1 MSEFLAIT
9 AHAMADAIGYMQ
21 ADTVV
26 YQGVTV
32 FAVASEKE
40 SQTLTIGGFESHFA
54 GSARLEKAGFPALS
68 ARRPKA
74 TFPALL
80 GLTSTSPTSLTQTGR
95 ALVGLC
101 STSPRF

>member
-54 GSARLEKAGFPALS
+54 GSARLEKAGFPAPVKG
-68 ARRPKA
+68 AK
-74 TFPALL
+74 
-80 GLTSTSPTSLTQTGR
+80 LTLNGR
-95 ALVGLC
+95 ELRIGDIGEDPISWTLYLEDP
-101 STSPRF
+101 SR